1 MTKWSEEALWQA
13 ELQLA
18 KHPGTWR
25 DKIGKAIDAAIAQRE
40 LEEAEERRS
49 RLQAKIDELE
59 CHNGSS

>member
-25 DKIGKAIDAAIAQRE
+25 DKIAKAIDAAIAQRE
-40 LEEAEERRS
+40 REEAEERTKRFDE
-49 RLQAKIDELE
+49 KIKELK
-59 CHNGSS
+59 GLS